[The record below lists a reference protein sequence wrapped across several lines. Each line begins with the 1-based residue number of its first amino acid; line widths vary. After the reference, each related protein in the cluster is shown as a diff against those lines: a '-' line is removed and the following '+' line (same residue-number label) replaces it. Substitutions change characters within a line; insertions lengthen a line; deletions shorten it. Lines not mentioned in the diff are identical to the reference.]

1 MDLILSPIN
10 DNLSFSYGLIT
21 HPILPL
27 SHNMEVGFI
36 FKRIKIIILV
46 LLSLALPDSKK
57 IDLNSASYDELKTL
71 PISEEKITNKQIFR
85 I

>member
-1 MDLILSPIN
+1 M
-10 DNLSFSYGLIT
+10 Y
-21 HPILPL
+21 
-27 SHNMEVGFI
+27 
-36 FKRIKIIILV
+36 IKIIILV

-71 PISEEKITNKQIFR
+71 PISEGKNNLNKQIFR